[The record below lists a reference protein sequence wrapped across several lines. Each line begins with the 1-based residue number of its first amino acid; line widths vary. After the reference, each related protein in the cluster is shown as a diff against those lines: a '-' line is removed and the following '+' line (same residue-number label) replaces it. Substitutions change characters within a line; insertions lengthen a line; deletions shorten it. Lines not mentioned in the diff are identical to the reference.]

1 MLKVFVALVFFL
13 VSACSVQAQDSPWL
27 LRARLVK
34 PELTYVP
41 NPGGFS
47 VEQQGMPEMDVSY
60 FFSRHWAAEFSFTAL
75 KTQTVFS
82 SGMSIGTFENLPPT
96 LSLQYHLDR
105 WSTFKPYVGAGI
117 TYTKHSTLTFT
128 NPNIPSILMNNHTWG
143 PALQLGVDVPLDER
157 FSLNLDLKRS
167 NFRSDISSLAFGAV
181 DTKINLRI
189 VSLGV
194 GYRF

>member
-1 MLKVFVALVFFL
+1 MFKVFFTLALFF
-13 VSACSVQAQDSPWL
+13 VSVVSVQAQDSPWL
-27 LRARLVK
+27 LRARFVK

-47 VEQQGMPEMDVSY
+47 VEQQVMPEVDVSY
-60 FFSRHWAAEFSFTAL
+60 FFSKNWAAEFSFTAL

-82 SGMSIGTFENLPPT
+82 SGASIGTFENLPPT
-96 LSLQYHLDR
+96 LLLQYHLDR
-105 WSTFKPYVGAGI
+105 WAAFKPYVGAGI
-117 TYTKHSTLTFT
+117 TYTKSSTLTFT
-128 NPNIPSILMNNHTWG
+128 DPNFQSILMNNHTWG
-143 PALQLGVDVPLDER
+143 PAVQLGVDVPLGER

-167 NFRSDISSLAFGAV
+167 NFRSDISAYGSTT
-181 DTKINLRI
+181 DTKINVRI